1 MSSPVAR
8 DRAASAVAFA
18 AAIAAALAAPAP
30 TAAAAA
36 AAAVASS
43 SSAWTSSSSLSAAL
57 CSSLPWM
64 PLCSKVR
71 STLLFYS
78 WRERGGREEEE
89 GRTKETQEKGMESTT
104 MKTNERAFLF
114 FSSPQPQPL
123 LSFPPKPNQ
132 QPSPPHLWFAPSRAP
147 PSPLSTRAL
156 ELLRSACLIATDS
169 TSPACSSTSS
179 SSSSLSTASPLAQL
193 LLQLLRPS
201 SLAALSRHFFE
212 SAWELMRPGGPL
224 HPVAL
229 RKASGHVVLE
239 AALAVIVVFLLSQ
252 RQSRPRS
259 RGQGGGGGGGGVAPG
274 DELTDA
280 EVEGLC
286 DEWIPEPLVFSAG
299 DERRASEAHA
309 AAVAAAATH
318 ALAAEAAEAAA
329 AARAAATNTENGSSS
344 PSPPVPPLPAPA
356 VIQAHLL
363 VPPPPALDGVI
374 VARRGPG
381 PWVTVS
387 SCPSSSSSSSN
398 EDGNSRLSNKRV
410 LDFASLDFLGLAGD
424 PSISKAAEAAIAKYG
439 VGSCGPRG
447 FYGTIDAHLEL
458 ESALAKFY
466 GTDEAILYS
475 YDLATAPSVLPAFA
489 SARDVV
495 VLDDAAPWALSNGA
509 ALSRARVRRF
519 AHGDAASLESVL
531 RNLAE
536 EDARAQRPP
545 CRRFIVVEGVA
556 ASDGAVAPLP
566 EIVRLKRRYK
576 YRLVVDE
583 SLALGALGERGRGA
597 CEHFGLRP
605 AGVCRRRGGEGDEN
619 EAEKKK
625 KNKKRKGGGEES
637 ESDEDAI
644 PDVDVIIATLGGA
657 LASIGGFC
665 AASREIVDHQRL
677 SGAGYCF
684 SASLPPFLA
693 VEASEALARLSKD
706 GEEEEEGKGRKERGG
721 GSRLERV
728 RARAL
733 ALRSALL
740 DSPAPGLYVC
750 GCDEEGGG
758 GGGGGTVDSS
768 ASSVSPTIHLRLDP
782 WAFPPGVA
790 ADPPTAEGLLRRVA
804 ADALARDGVLS
815 VACAAGAGPLEARAA
830 APFLPPAPSLRL
842 SVSASHSEADV
853 RRAAGAV
860 RAAARRV
867 LSRLLLPAAL
877 KGNTP
882 SPTQQRQKQFAA
894 NGFVCPSPTKMAP
907 LSPLRNASPLRAKS
921 AALSRDGF

>member
-1 MSSPVAR
+1 
-8 DRAASAVAFA
+8 
-18 AAIAAALAAPAP
+18 
-30 TAAAAA
+30 
-36 AAAVASS
+36 
-43 SSAWTSSSSLSAAL
+43 
-57 CSSLPWM
+57 
-64 PLCSKVR
+64 
-71 STLLFYS
+71 
-78 WRERGGREEEE
+78 
-89 GRTKETQEKGMESTT
+89 
-104 MKTNERAFLF
+104 
-114 FSSPQPQPL
+114 
-123 LSFPPKPNQ
+123 
-132 QPSPPHLWFAPSRAP
+132 
-147 PSPLSTRAL
+147 
-156 ELLRSACLIATDS
+156 
-169 TSPACSSTSS
+169 
-179 SSSSLSTASPLAQL
+179 
-193 LLQLLRPS
+193 
-201 SLAALSRHFFE
+201 
-212 SAWELMRPGGPL
+212 MRPGGPL
-224 HPVAL
+224 HPAAF
-229 RKASGHVVLE
+229 RRASGHVALE

-252 RQSRPRS
+252 RQSRPRRR
-259 RGQGGGGGGGGVAPG
+259 RGSNVGGGDSNGE
-274 DELTDA
+274 ELTDA
-280 EVEGLC
+280 EVEALC
-286 DEWIPEPLVFSAG
+286 DEWVPEPLVFSVE

-329 AARAAATNTENGSSS
+329 AARAAEATNGNGSS
-344 PSPPVPPLPAPA
+344 PLLPPPPPAPSSTA

-363 VPPPPALDGVI
+363 VPPPPALDGVV

-387 SCPSSSSSSSN
+387 SCPSSSSSSSSYSN
-398 EDGNSRLSNKRV
+398 DDGNNNNLSNKRV

-424 PSISKAAEAAIAKYG
+424 PSICRAAEAAITKYG

-466 GTDEAILYS
+466 ETDEAILYS

-495 VLDDAAPWALSNGA
+495 VIDDAAPWALSNGA

-519 AHGDAASLESVL
+519 AHGDAASLEGVL
-531 RNLAE
+531 KSLDE
-536 EDARAQRPP
+536 EDARARRPP

-566 EIVRLKRRYK
+566 EIVRLKKKYK

-583 SLALGALGERGRGA
+583 SMALGSLGTRGRGA

-605 AGVCRRRGGEGDEN
+605 AGVCSRRGEEGDED
-619 EAEKKK
+619 EAENKKSERKRRRKKK
-625 KNKKRKGGGEES
+625 KGAVEDED
-637 ESDEDAI
+637 DEDAI

-657 LASIGGFC
+657 LASVGGFC
-665 AASREIVDHQRL
+665 VASREIVDHQRL

-693 VEASEALARLSKD
+693 VAASEALARLSRD
-706 GEEEEEGKGRKERGG
+706 GEEEERKG

-740 DSPAPGLYVC
+740 DSPAPGLFLC
-750 GCDEEGGG
+750 GCGEEDGEHAGGA
-758 GGGGGTVDSS
+758 SS
-768 ASSVSPTIHLRLDP
+768 ASASSLSPTIHLRLDP
-782 WAFPPGVA
+782 WAFPPGIA

-804 ADALARDGVLS
+804 ADALSRDGVLS

-830 APFLPPAPSLRL
+830 APFLPPPPSLRL
-842 SVSASHSEADV
+842 CVSASHSEADI

-867 LSRLLLPAAL
+867 LSRLMLPAAL

-894 NGFVCPSPTKMAP
+894 NGFAVSSPPSKMAS
-907 LSPLRNASPLRAKS
+907 LSPLRCASPLRAKL
-921 AALSRDGF
+921 AAAAREGF